1 MFYFSKPKTAE
12 PNHEKAMFQN
22 TTLKSRMTNFNFYS
36 ESIKP
41 KTPSLLFE
49 TVYSKQSSRGK
60 GTNEKSRKKSI
71 TLEFEFEK
79 NLDSPDRVKDNRI
92 K

>member
-1 MFYFSKPKTAE
+1 
-12 PNHEKAMFQN
+12 MFQN

-79 NLDSPDRVKDNRI
+79 NLDSSDRVKDNRI